1 MTRTISSTE
10 IASPAA
16 SPAQGRRRGP
26 ARRPQSR
33 TGSQAY
39 IGYIFSSGYV
49 LLLLAFG
56 IVPMLYALYL
66 AFTKGGRFVAFDNF
80 VKVFDTIELGTML
93 TNSWVSAVGAAVLAV
108 VIATPAAYFTARHVR
123 GERLLTVLLASYCAP
138 PIVAIIPLFFLLRYA
153 GLTNSVAGLIL
164 VNGIAG
170 VPVAAWLLDGFV
182 RRIPVEIDEA
192 AAIDGLSVTAT
203 LRKVVIPLLWP
214 GIVAA
219 LLVTFFLSYND
230 FLFAVYLAVTKESQT
245 LTVGLSLF
253 QGDRNVQFG
262 QQAAAGLLGVAPV
275 YVLALAAQRYLV
287 GGLTTGATK

>member
-1 MTRTISSTE
+1 MKAR
-10 IASPAA
+10 IALIAA
-16 SPAQGRRRGP
+16 VAIALIP
-26 ARRPQSR
+26 
-33 TGSQAY
+33 
-39 IGYIFSSGYV
+39 IGYLASLALRPAEDVLNSS
-49 LLLLAFG
+49 LLPTSWTLSN
-56 IVPMLYALYL
+56 V
-66 AFTKGGRFVAFDNF
+66 

-93 TNSWVSAVGAAVLAV
+93 RNSWVSAVGAAVLAV
-108 VIATPAAYFTARHVR
+108 LIAAPAAYFTARHVR

-153 GLTNSVAGLIL
+153 GLTNDLGGLIV
-164 VNGIAG
+164 VNGIAS

-182 RRIPVEIDEA
+182 RRIPIEIDEA
-192 AAIDGLSVTAT
+192 AVIDGLTVAAT
-203 LRKVVIPLLWP
+203 FRKVVLPLLWP

-219 LLVTFFLSYND
+219 LLVVFFLSYND

-262 QQAAAGLLGVAPV
+262 QQAAAGLLGVVPV

>member
-1 MTRTISSTE
+1 MKARVVLVGAVAVALLPIAYLLSLALRPAGEVLNSS
-10 IASPAA
+10 
-16 SPAQGRRRGP
+16 
-26 ARRPQSR
+26 
-33 TGSQAY
+33 
-39 IGYIFSSGYV
+39 
-49 LLLLAFG
+49 LLPDT
-56 IVPMLYALYL
+56 VS
-66 AFTKGGRFVAFDNF
+66 FDNI

-153 GLTNSVAGLIL
+153 GLTNGVAGLIL

-192 AAIDGLSVTAT
+192 AAIDGLSVVAT

>member
-1 MTRTISSTE
+1 MLGF
-10 IASPAA
+10 AA
-16 SPAQGRRRGP
+16 VLALIPIGYLLSLAL
-26 ARRPQSR
+26 RPQDD
-33 TGSQAY
+33 
-39 IGYIFSSGYV
+39 V
-49 LLLLAFG
+49 LNASLFPTELTLS
-56 IVPMLYALYL
+56 
-66 AFTKGGRFVAFDNF
+66 NF
-80 VKVFDTIELGTML
+80 VKVFDTIELSTML
-93 TNSWVSAVGAAVLAV
+93 QNSWVSAVGAAVLAV
-108 VIATPAAYFTARHVR
+108 VIAAPAAYFTARHVR

-138 PIVAIIPLFFLLRYA
+138 PIVAVIPLFFLLRYV
-153 GLTNSVAGLIL
+153 GLTNDVGGLIV
-164 VNGIAG
+164 VNGIAN

-182 RRIPVEIDEA
+182 RRIPIEIDEA
-192 AAIDGLSVTAT
+192 AVIDGLSVAAT
-203 LRKVVIPLLWP
+203 FRKVVLPLLWP

-219 LLVTFFLSYND
+219 LLVVFFLSYND

>member
-1 MTRTISSTE
+1 MKARVTLIAAVAVALLPIAYLLSLALRPADEVLNSS
-10 IASPAA
+10 
-16 SPAQGRRRGP
+16 
-26 ARRPQSR
+26 
-33 TGSQAY
+33 
-39 IGYIFSSGYV
+39 
-49 LLLLAFG
+49 LLPDTVSL
-56 IVPMLYALYL
+56 
-66 AFTKGGRFVAFDNF
+66 DNF

-123 GERLLTVLLASYCAP
+123 GDRLLTVLLASYCAP
-138 PIVAIIPLFFLLRYA
+138 PIVAIIPLFFLLRHA

-164 VNGIAG
+164 INGIAG

-182 RRIPVEIDEA
+182 RRIPIEIDEA
-192 AAIDGLSVTAT
+192 AVIDGLTVAAT
-203 LRKVVIPLLWP
+203 LRKVILPLLWP

>member
-1 MTRTISSTE
+1 VK
-10 IASPAA
+10 
-16 SPAQGRRRGP
+16 
-26 ARRPQSR
+26 ARL
-33 TGSQAY
+33 
-39 IGYIFSSGYV
+39 V
-49 LLLLAFG
+49 LLGGVVIALLPIAY
-56 IVPMLYALYL
+56 LLSLALRPAGEVL
-66 AFTKGGRFVAFDNF
+66 NSSLLPGTVSFDNF

-93 TNSWVSAVGAAVLAV
+93 TNSWVSAVGAALLAV

-123 GERLLTVLLASYCAP
+123 GDRLLTILLASYCAP

-153 GLTNSVAGLIL
+153 GLTNSLAGLIL
-164 VNGIAG
+164 VNGLAG

-192 AAIDGLSVTAT
+192 AVIDGLSVAAT
-203 LRKVVIPLLWP
+203 LRKVILPLLWP

>member
-1 MTRTISSTE
+1 MKARLILLGAVAVALLPIAYLTSLALRPAGEVLNSS
-10 IASPAA
+10 
-16 SPAQGRRRGP
+16 
-26 ARRPQSR
+26 
-33 TGSQAY
+33 
-39 IGYIFSSGYV
+39 
-49 LLLLAFG
+49 LLPDT
-56 IVPMLYALYL
+56 VS
-66 AFTKGGRFVAFDNF
+66 FDNF

-93 TNSWVSAVGAAVLAV
+93 ANSWVSAVGAAVLAV
-108 VIATPAAYFTARHVR
+108 GIATPTAYFTARHVR
-123 GERLLTVLLASYCAP
+123 GDRLLTILLASYCAP

-153 GLTNSVAGLIL
+153 GLTNSVVGLIL
-164 VNGIAG
+164 VNGLAG

-192 AAIDGLSVTAT
+192 AVVDGLSVAAT
-203 LRKVVIPLLWP
+203 LRKVILPLLWP

-219 LLVTFFLSYND
+219 LLVRFFLSYND

>member
-1 MTRTISSTE
+1 MRSRIALAGAVVVALLPIAYLVSLAVRPASDVLNSS
-10 IASPAA
+10 
-16 SPAQGRRRGP
+16 
-26 ARRPQSR
+26 
-33 TGSQAY
+33 
-39 IGYIFSSGYV
+39 
-49 LLLLAFG
+49 LLPRAWTLSN
-56 IVPMLYALYL
+56 V
-66 AFTKGGRFVAFDNF
+66 

-93 TNSWVSAVGAAVLAV
+93 QNSWLSAVGAAVLAV
-108 VIATPAAYFTARHVR
+108 VIAAPAAYVAARHVR

-138 PIVAIIPLFFLLRYA
+138 PIVAIIPLFFLLRSV
-153 GLTNSVAGLIL
+153 GLVNSVGGLIL

-192 AAIDGLSVTAT
+192 AAVDGLRPAAIFA
-203 LRKVVIPLLWP
+203 KVVVPLLLP
-214 GIVAA
+214 GVVAA
-219 LLVTFFLSYND
+219 LLVVFFLSYND

-262 QQAAAGLLGVAPV
+262 QQAAAGLLGILPV

>member
-1 MTRTISSTE
+1 MTPVRWRWAVRVAL
-10 IASPAA
+10 IAVVVVSLIP
-16 SPAQGRRRGP
+16 
-26 ARRPQSR
+26 
-33 TGSQAY
+33 
-39 IGYIFSSGYV
+39 IGYLLSLALRPPGDVLNSS
-49 LLLLAFG
+49 LLPG
-56 IVPMLYALYL
+56 EW
-66 AFTKGGRFVAFDNF
+66 TWKNF
-80 VKVFDTIELGTML
+80 ISVFDTIALGTML
-93 TNSWVSAVGAAVLAV
+93 ANSWISAVGAALLAV
-108 VIATPAAYFTARHVR
+108 VIAVPAAYFTARHVR

-153 GLTNSVAGLIL
+153 GLTNDVLGLVV
-164 VNGIAG
+164 VNGIAN

-192 AAIDGLSVTAT
+192 AVVDGLTVAGAF
-203 LRKVVIPLLWP
+203 RKAILPLLWP

-219 LLVTFFLSYND
+219 LLVVFFLSYND

-262 QQAAAGLLGVAPV
+262 QQAAAGLLGILPV
-275 YVLALAAQRYLV
+275 YVLALVAQRHLV

>member
-1 MTRTISSTE
+1 
-10 IASPAA
+10 
-16 SPAQGRRRGP
+16 
-26 ARRPQSR
+26 
-33 TGSQAY
+33 
-39 IGYIFSSGYV
+39 
-49 LLLLAFG
+49 
-56 IVPMLYALYL
+56 
-66 AFTKGGRFVAFDNF
+66 
-80 VKVFDTIELGTML
+80 
-93 TNSWVSAVGAAVLAV
+93 
-108 VIATPAAYFTARHVR
+108 VR

-153 GLTNSVAGLIL
+153 GLTNGVAGLIL

-192 AAIDGLSVTAT
+192 AAIDGLSVVAT

>member
-1 MTRTISSTE
+1 MK
-10 IASPAA
+10 
-16 SPAQGRRRGP
+16 
-26 ARRPQSR
+26 ARV
-33 TGSQAY
+33 
-39 IGYIFSSGYV
+39 V
-49 LLLLAFG
+49 LLGAVAVALLPIAY
-56 IVPMLYALYL
+56 LLSLALRPAGEVL
-66 AFTKGGRFVAFDNF
+66 NSSLLPDTVSFDNF

-153 GLTNSVAGLIL
+153 GLTNGVAGLIL

-192 AAIDGLSVTAT
+192 AAIDGLSVVAT

>member
-1 MTRTISSTE
+1 MKARVVLVGAVAVALLPIAYLLSLALRPAGEVLNSS
-10 IASPAA
+10 
-16 SPAQGRRRGP
+16 
-26 ARRPQSR
+26 
-33 TGSQAY
+33 
-39 IGYIFSSGYV
+39 
-49 LLLLAFG
+49 LLPDTVSL
-56 IVPMLYALYL
+56 
-66 AFTKGGRFVAFDNF
+66 DNF

-123 GERLLTVLLASYCAP
+123 GEGLLTVLLASYCAP

-153 GLTNSVAGLIL
+153 GLTNGVVGLIL

-192 AAIDGLSVTAT
+192 AAIDGLSVVAT